1 MPVSRRPQPAACP
14 SGLTVHPLRLLP
26 GTELRAALLQYVE
39 QHGLRAAFV
48 LTCCGSLTRA
58 TLRMASHTPADGNNK
73 VGPTSSSSPFPPDRH
88 L

>member
-1 MPVSRRPQPAACP
+1 MDHVSPQPAACP

-26 GTELRAALLQYVE
+26 GTELRAALLQHVE